1 MLGLN
6 PETEASTY
14 VPNVIGKR
22 YLTAVDAVHKQSL
35 NIKSLRFDDSVKNYD
50 DSLNAVVYRQS
61 PEASEIPA
69 NLGNDVSL
77 YLTIDPERIP
87 SR

>member
-1 MLGLN
+1 M
-6 PETEASTY
+6 
-14 VPNVIGKR
+14 IGKR
-22 YLTAVDAVHKQSL
+22 YITAVDAIHKQSL
-35 NIKSLRFDDSVKNYD
+35 NVKTLRFDNSVKDYD

-69 NLGNDVSL
+69 SLGNDVSL
-77 YLTIDPERIP
+77 YLTVDPERIP